1 MMCAQGRRR
10 IDRQCTCVGRAKPR
24 SGPEAGWTLAELMV
38 VCAIVAIFAAI
49 AVPHWTGVAL
59 QMRTQAAS
67 VRVLGDV
74 NYARLMSL
82 RTGVPHYL
90 QVTGDPDIL
99 YAVQRA
105 NDPGAID
112 PATDPVLRTIDLV
125 AKMPGVRFDR
135 AGETAD
141 PYGAG
146 VVQSTP
152 GQLVFDGRGL
162 PAAPAAFFLASEDGA
177 NAFVISV
184 TGAGRT
190 RLWRKTQEGWR

>member
-1 MMCAQGRRR
+1 MCAHDRNR
-10 IDRQCTCVGRAKPR
+10 IDRRQRYVGRADGR

-38 VCAIVAIFAAI
+38 VCSIVAILAAI
-49 AVPHWTGVAL
+49 AVPHYVGVAL

-67 VRVLGDV
+67 ARVLGDV
-74 NYARLMSL
+74 NFARLMSL
-82 RTGVPHYL
+82 RTGVPHYVN
-90 QVTGDPDIL
+90 VTGDPDIL

-105 NDPGAID
+105 NDPTVID

-125 AKMPGVRFDR
+125 AKMPGVRFDL

-146 VVQSTP
+146 AVQATP

-190 RLWRKTQEGWR
+190 RLWRRTQEGWR